1 MTNARIE
8 RMIREVNAEPA
19 SDFVVS
25 FLALIERFWPKVTAA
40 TRRRPRA
47 GPPLPPVT
55 GQGSTRR
62 SRPRRL
68 PGSHH
73 LVHQPV
79 HPRTRQPLQQPLA
92 GAG

>member
-40 TRRRPRA
+40 TAAAPRA

-55 GQGSTRR
+55 GSGCPCDAALGGFRAHITWFTSRSMRARASRLSRR
-62 SRPRRL
+62 W
-68 PGSHH
+68 
-73 LVHQPV
+73 
-79 HPRTRQPLQQPLA
+79 T